1 MNTTSVKYAGAAMLA
16 ALVYAGSAQAQN
28 LGSGGQSWINIIA
41 ESLENAWSKMVD
53 YTTPSSNNLVT
64 KSLIHEGKSGTSD
77 FKEIMDGAGYKV
89 KEVMT
94 GIGLVP
100 YFSLTFAQARE
111 LSEADVE
118 YVRRLLRKHERMYSS
133 PFAIAERTIVRAV
146 LDVQELRGYKLEK
159 VNVDMLPLPSVK
171 FYGTPVDAPVSE
183 ETSRVLQAIER
194 LNETLVKTSSN
205 R

>member
-28 LGSGGQSWINIIA
+28 LDSGGQTWINTIA
-41 ESLENAWSKMVD
+41 DSLENAWSKMVD

-64 KSLIHEGKSGTSD
+64 KSLIYEEKSGTSD

-100 YFSLTFAQARE
+100 YFSLTFAQAR
-111 LSEADVE
+111 
-118 YVRRLLRKHERMYSS
+118 
-133 PFAIAERTIVRAV
+133 
-146 LDVQELRGYKLEK
+146 
-159 VNVDMLPLPSVK
+159 
-171 FYGTPVDAPVSE
+171 
-183 ETSRVLQAIER
+183 
-194 LNETLVKTSSN
+194 
-205 R
+205 